1 MKATFT
7 QIKSSSQR
15 GFSLV
20 EMIVTIAVLG
30 VLASVGVMSLTSVS
44 ASSKAVVA
52 RNLVE
57 TLNTG
62 IHRFNESNY
71 ELYYNPL
78 SFSAQDE
85 MVVLRTMQYR
95 DPNHPAIGSPY
106 VRPDFNP
113 TTTNSTT
120 EYRVM
125 WTGTLYK
132 LLPPGTAGY
141 GLKVVYDASD
151 ITTPYAFPA
160 GFSLA
165 GR

>member
-1 MKATFT
+1 MKAPFT
-7 QIKSSSQR
+7 RFNSLSQR
-15 GFSLV
+15 GFSMV
-20 EMIVTIAVLG
+20 EMIVTVAVLG
-30 VLASVGVMSLTSVS
+30 IMSAVAVMSLTSVS
-44 ASSKAVVA
+44 DSSKAVVA

-85 MVVLRTMQYR
+85 MVVLRTLQYR
-95 DPNHPAIGSPY
+95 DPAHPAIGSPY
-106 VRPDFNP
+106 VRADFNP
-113 TTTNSTT
+113 ATSSSTT
-120 EYRVM
+120 DYRVI

-132 LLPPGTAGY
+132 LLPPGTTGY
-141 GLKVVYDASD
+141 GIKVVYDASD